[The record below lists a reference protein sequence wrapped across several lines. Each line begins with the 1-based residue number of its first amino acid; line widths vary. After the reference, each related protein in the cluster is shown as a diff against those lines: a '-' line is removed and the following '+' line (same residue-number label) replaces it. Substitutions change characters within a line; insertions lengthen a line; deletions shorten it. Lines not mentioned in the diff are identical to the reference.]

1 MIKFLLMKSGKR
13 NSLFNQQNIVVILFI
28 LVTLFAL
35 FVPFF
40 RGDLFITEIVQG
52 INSSVFKTIMQ
63 IISSIG
69 NQPIMVFLVGLA
81 GILLYVFKLKIEAIL
96 CVMSAAGSALSGSLI
111 KMLIDRPR
119 PSASLVHVS
128 VWLSDK
134 SYPSN
139 HVLVFTVFFGFLLF
153 LLIKNPKRNLSS
165 VMFSVIFF
173 LLIATIGVSR
183 IYLGAHWATDVLGGY
198 LLGIL
203 WLIFTIRIYNSY
215 HGKR

>member
-1 MIKFLLMKSGKR
+1 MKSGKR

-35 FVPFF
+35 FVPMF
-40 RGDLFITEIVQG
+40 RLDLLVTEKVQT
-52 INSSVFKTIMQ
+52 INSTFFTSIMWF
-63 IISSIG
+63 ISSLG
-69 NQPIMVFLVGLA
+69 NQPIMIFLVGGV

-96 CVMSAAGSALSGSLI
+96 SVMSAAGSALSGSLI

-153 LLIKNPKRNLSS
+153 LLIKRSKQNVNSIISS
-165 VMFSVIFF
+165 IVFI
-173 LLIATIGVSR
+173 LLIASIGISR